1 MKKRIGIILLSAII
15 LVSGCKTNSAGDGV
29 NLVMDTDETET
40 AKDVPEALPE
50 RQSSEV
56 CPGTAEGS
64 AEMPGS
70 SAEMTG
76 GYTETKDSAAETAAV
91 SSETTESSPETAQT
105 LPETET
111 STKPIAEPVAQTAQ
125 DGYLTE
131 VTHFSGTLTG
141 WDSAD
146 SRLEVEIDIP
156 FGKQCVI
163 DRNGRVT
170 IPKDGWQEDDTIYAF
185 FSHYERYTK
194 EILEEMLGVHRDG
207 EFFEETITTR
217 EQTDSGEEFYLEISR
232 FYYDSG
238 YTQLRDVSAYGIYIM
253 ENGNY
258 MEWRYIN
265 RNQFEEDVFL
275 NDAVKSLKSAR
286 YNEYIPEQSE
296 IDQAELDAIIEALIQ
311 AGEIRTEFPWRAE
324 VGDARTFED
333 KTTLDLRRSDEPNV
347 LEVTVSGE
355 NVTITDM
362 LNIHILHTDVVG
374 RFGSPVEVE
383 GAEEN
388 SVITFRVDRRN
399 MKNVP
404 MQNLIVLHYNEED
417 AWYDELPGRVDE
429 TACTVSA
436 QTDGDGCYLL
446 ADLYEWYNVWGF
458 PVPEGSEHELED

>member
-40 AKDVPEALPE
+40 AKDVPEALPV

-56 CPGTAEGS
+56 CPETVESSAGTMVGS
-64 AEMPGS
+64 AE
-70 SAEMTG
+70 
-76 GYTETKDSAAETAAV
+76 TKDNSAETAAV
-91 SSETTESSPETAQT
+91 SPETTESSPETAQA
-105 LPETET
+105 LPETEA
-111 STKPIAEPVAQTAQ
+111 SAKPIAEPIAQTARE
-125 DGYLTE
+125 GYLTE
-131 VTHFSGTLTG
+131 VTHFSGTLTE
-141 WDSAD
+141 DTAK
-146 SRLEVEIDIP
+146 LEVEIDVP
-156 FGKQCVI
+156 FGKQCYVSE
-163 DRNGRVT
+163 DRVYT
-170 IPKDGWQEDDTIYAF
+170 VSQGWPEDDTAYAYF
-185 FSHYERYTK
+185 ADYEYYTE
-194 EILEEMLGVHRDG
+194 EILAEFLDGSRDEEKLYEM
-207 EFFEETITTR
+207 TTTK
-217 EQTDSGEEFYLEISR
+217 EQTDSGEDFYIEISR
-232 FYYDSG
+232 FYEDSS
-238 YTQLRDVSAYGIYIM
+238 YTKVKTTIVTGIYIL
-253 ENGNY
+253 ENGHH
-258 MEWRYIN
+258 MEWCYIN
-265 RNQFEEDVFL
+265 RGEFDDDVFL
-275 NDAVKSLKSAR
+275 NDAVKSLKTAR
-286 YNEYIPEQSE
+286 YSEYLYDQSE
-296 IDQAELDAIIEALIQ
+296 IDQAELDAIIEALIR
-311 AGEIRTEFPWRAE
+311 AGEIQTEFPWRAE

-417 AWYDELPGRVDE
+417 AWYDELPSKVDE